1 MRAWMWMV
9 QEALA
14 KGSPAESRIRADT
27 EEAVKSMRAAACSCS
42 CTGRPAAR
50 DCRPCMLRHVADRL
64 RDAGY
69 DSALCKSKWTRS
81 PDIPSG
87 EHSYVEVAVQTRS
100 GKSVRVVV
108 ELSFRAEF
116 EVARA
121 SAGYRALVTAL
132 PEVFVG
138 RADRLRGVVKVM
150 CAAAKQCMK
159 DNNMHMGPWRK
170 HKYMQAKWLGTPER
184 GAAAVAAAETPVVA
198 VPSVTVGSPE
208 KQTKFR
214 ASMLTFDF
222 GRTALEVA

>member
-1 MRAWMWMV
+1 MWMV

-87 EHSYVEVAVQTRS
+87 NLRLARRDYNFVF
-100 GKSVRVVV
+100 
-108 ELSFRAEF
+108 SFF
-116 EVARA
+116 
-121 SAGYRALVTAL
+121 L
-132 PEVFVG
+132 P
-138 RADRLRGVVKVM
+138 
-150 CAAAKQCMK
+150 Q
-159 DNNMHMGPWRK
+159 
-170 HKYMQAKWLGTPER
+170 
-184 GAAAVAAAETPVVA
+184 
-198 VPSVTVGSPE
+198 
-208 KQTKFR
+208 
-214 ASMLTFDF
+214 
-222 GRTALEVA
+222 